1 MNLQKIS
8 NLIKKKRKELG
19 MTQEELAS
27 KLFVTEKAISRWE
40 TGRGFPDI
48 SLLLPLAEQL
58 QIDVSELLNGEEKN
72 DIERLIEYHSITLEN
87 KYNIVLKLIIVL
99 YTLSLLSFLIY
110 LRFEYDPNMELHY
123 FIRLFFLIISC
134 LFILI
139 GKNIYNSHYAEK
151 LENKQKITKFSQG
164 IIFIYY
170 VIFLFNMVLFARYTT
185 IQSYNVIP
193 FHSINTILSS
203 GNFYAIIIN
212 IFENLLIFMPL
223 EYFLI
228 KLFRINKFLL
238 NFVVVFLILLLIEI
252 FQFIFKVGVLDIDDL
267 FLCTLGSLLFY
278 IFYNKFQRNTR

>member
-1 MNLQKIS
+1 
-8 NLIKKKRKELG
+8 

-212 IFENLLIFMPL
+212 IFGNLLIFMPL

>member
-1 MNLQKIS
+1 MDLQKIS
-8 NLIKKKRKELG
+8 NLIKKKRKGLG
-19 MTQEELAS
+19 MTQEELAN

-58 QIDVSELLNGEEKN
+58 QMDVSELLNGEEKN

-193 FHSINTILSS
+193 FHSINTILSN

-212 IFENLLIFMPL
+212 IFGNLLIFMPL

-228 KLFRINKFLL
+228 ELFRINKFLL
-238 NFVVVFLILLLIEI
+238 NFVVVFLIILFIEI

-267 FLCTLGSLLFY
+267 FLCTLGSILFY
-278 IFYNKFQRNTR
+278 IFYNKFQRSAR

>member
-58 QIDVSELLNGEEKN
+58 QIGVSELLNGEEKN

-212 IFENLLIFMPL
+212 IFGNLLIFMPL

>member
-1 MNLQKIS
+1 MDLQKIS

-151 LENKQKITKFSQG
+151 LENKQKLTKFSQG

-193 FHSINTILSS
+193 FHSISTILSS

-212 IFENLLIFMPL
+212 IFGNLLIFMPL

-228 KLFRINKFLL
+228 GLFRINQFLL